1 MSSRSANKSFDWI
14 VATIYGCLLVIG
26 WLMLYA
32 TVYTEENPKAY
43 LDLSTTIGKQS
54 LWIGISLVTFII
66 VYAIDWKVW
75 NTFAY
80 PLYIGSIILLVLVLL
95 IGSEIKGARSW
106 FTFARVGFQP
116 SEIAKFGTALAVSSY
131 LSLYKT
137 DIGLRKTLLTALGIL
152 FVPILL
158 ILLQPDAGSA
168 IVFSSILIVFYKK
181 GLSELYF
188 ILGFAAIS
196 IFILSL
202 IYDPQVVTL
211 SVALIGTAVMIYN
224 MAGSYRSIIFFIVLA
239 AVAIILF
246 VKGLSLYAF
255 LLLAGVAS
263 YYLYYYFQERDL
275 RIPTLTIPAVLLAAL
290 FSFGSRFAFD
300 NGLEKHQQERINV
313 WLNPEKCDPRG
324 SLYNIIQSKLAIGSG
339 GFEGKGFLQGNM
351 TKLNFVPEQTT
362 DFIFSTVGE
371 EQGFIGTLGVIFLFT
386 LLLVRIVI
394 IAERAKNEFISN
406 YAYCVAGIIFI
417 HFFVNVGMS
426 VGLMPV
432 IGIPL
437 PFLSK
442 GGSALLGFTIMIAAL
457 LKMDTARFRGA

>member
-1 MSSRSANKSFDWI
+1 
-14 VATIYGCLLVIG
+14 
-26 WLMLYA
+26 MLYA
-32 TVYTEENPKAY
+32 TVYTDQNPTAY
-43 LDLSTTIGKQS
+43 LDLGTTIGKQT
-54 LWIGISLVTFII
+54 LWIGISLLTFVI

-80 PLYIGSIILLVLVLL
+80 PIYIVSMVLLVMVLL
-95 IGSEIKGARSW
+95 LGSEIKGARSW
-106 FTFARVGFQP
+106 FTFAGVSFQP

-137 DIGLRKTLLTALGIL
+137 DIALRKTLFTALGIL
-152 FVPILL
+152 FSPILL

-168 IVFSSILIVFYKK
+168 LVFSSIIIVFYKK

-188 ILGFAAIS
+188 ILGFAAMA

-211 SVALIGTAVMIYN
+211 SVALIGMAIMIYN
-224 MAGSYRSIIFFIVLA
+224 MARSYRSILFFMLLA
-239 AVAIILF
+239 AVTIILF
-246 VKGLSLYAF
+246 IQGLSLYAF
-255 LLLAGVAS
+255 LLLIGVGA
-263 YYLYYYFQERDL
+263 YYLYHYFQERDL

-300 NGLEKHQQERINV
+300 NGLERHQQERINV

-386 LLLVRIVI
+386 LLLIRIVI

-417 HFFVNVGMS
+417 HFFVNIGMS

-442 GGSALLGFTIMIAAL
+442 GGSALLGFTIMLAVL